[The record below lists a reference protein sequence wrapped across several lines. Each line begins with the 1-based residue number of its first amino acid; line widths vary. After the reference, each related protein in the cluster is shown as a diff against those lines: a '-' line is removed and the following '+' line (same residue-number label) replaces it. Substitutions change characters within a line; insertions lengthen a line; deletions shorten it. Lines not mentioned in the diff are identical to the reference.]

1 MNMNL
6 TQPQLDE
13 AARVLSVLVQEYEAQ
28 GHRGSQAEQWRADE
42 AMRGL
47 ILVLDDVSRAR
58 KSIRPI
64 AELIKLFVKT
74 HNVGQFRYSV
84 VTAPHPFGFD
94 ETSDIEHFANLELA
108 LTHFGHVV
116 NAHSVG
122 WVALLDTK
130 DSRVV
135 GEIYL

>member
-1 MNMNL
+1 MNMNQL
-6 TQPQLDE
+6 ELDE
-13 AARVLSVLVQEYEAQ
+13 AARVLSVLIQEYEAQ
-28 GHRGSQAEQWRADE
+28 GHRGSQTEQWRADE

-47 ILVLDDVSRAR
+47 IMALDDVSRAR
-58 KSIRPI
+58 KGIRPI

-74 HNVGQFRYSV
+74 HNVGPFRYSV

-94 ETSDIEHFANLELA
+94 ETSEVEHFSTIELA
-108 LTHFGHVV
+108 LQHFNTIS
-116 NAHSVG
+116 NAMSVG

-130 DSRVV
+130 DCRVV